1 MVIPIHDK
9 NPTKRFPVVTYAI
22 LILNV
27 AIYFFGPSLGDQGL
41 PAGVPDECKTDA
53 FVQQWAAI
61 PKELTENKQLPAEPV
76 ELVIDGSADEASP
89 GAAGGDVIRCPAANF
104 DKSPALSALSS
115 MFLHGGLLHLLGNML
130 FLFIFGNNVEDRFGR
145 FRFALFYL
153 LCGYTATYA
162 FAFTDPNS
170 VTPLVGASGAIAG
183 VLGAYLWLY
192 PKARIIALVPF
203 LFFIP
208 LPLPAWLVLASWFGL
223 QALYAQGGGLG
234 EGSVAYVAHVVG
246 FAVGFVLTVLF
257 IGEKR
262 QAPEERPR
270 AKRRH

>member
-9 NPTKRFPVVTYAI
+9 NPTRRFPVVTYAI
-22 LILNV
+22 LIINV
-27 AIYFFGPSLGDQGL
+27 VIYFFGPSFGDQGL
-41 PAGVPDECKTDA
+41 PKNVPDECKSDA

-61 PKELTENKQLPAEPV
+61 PKELTEGHQLPHERV
-76 ELVIDGSADEASP
+76 DLVDGNT
-89 GAAGGDVIRCPAANF
+89 VIHCPAAHF
-104 DKSPALSALSS
+104 DKSPPLSALSS

-145 FRFALFYL
+145 WRFALFYL

-162 FAFTDPNS
+162 FAFTNPDS
-170 VTPLVGASGAIAG
+170 TTPLVGASGAIAG

-192 PKARIIALVPF
+192 PRARIVALVPF
-203 LFFIP
+203 LFFLP
-208 LPLPAWLVLASWFGL
+208 LPLPAWLVLGSWFGL
-223 QALYAQGGGLG
+223 QAIYSQGGGLG

-257 IGEKR
+257 IGDRKQTPPPPPTGR
-262 QAPEERPR
+262 GSHG
-270 AKRRH
+270 RR

>member
-9 NPTKRFPVVTYAI
+9 NPTRRFPVVTYAI
-22 LILNV
+22 LIINV
-27 AIYFFGPSLGDQGL
+27 FIYFFGPSFGDQGL
-41 PAGVPDECKTDA
+41 PANVADECRTDA

-61 PKELTENKQLPAEPV
+61 PKELTENTPLPPEPV
-76 ELVIDGSADEASP
+76 DLVTDDS
-89 GAAGGDVIRCPAANF
+89 VISCPAADF

-170 VTPLVGASGAIAG
+170 TTPLVGASGAVAG

-192 PKARIIALVPF
+192 PRARIVALVPF
-203 LFFIP
+203 LFFLP
-208 LPLPAWLVLASWFGL
+208 LPMPAWLVLGSWFGL
-223 QALYAQGGGLG
+223 QAIYSSGGGLG

-246 FAVGFVLTVLF
+246 FAAGFVLTVLF
-257 IGEKR
+257 IGDRRE
-262 QAPEERPR
+262 APQRRPSRPR
-270 AKRRH
+270 H